1 MKETFRI
8 IRLFSEF
15 TNPFKIIS
23 GAVFVGILTAII
35 AIVLVIL
42 LRKFMLVPRRH
53 PILKYIAWT
62 YFILLPVLAGFFGF
76 KWGLFNSLRKDI
88 KTHTSVYIEH
98 IPASFDQ
105 NTSRLITAYFISDSA
120 GVNVAPMAKYT
131 TNQLVD
137 TAAEVIYRQYYA
149 TLEHQAILKDK
160 GNAVVGFI
168 ARLTKGKGVAFFMK
182 RSIRKLLTEKGGL
195 DESVSEDLMGARIDE
210 ILRAGLF
217 AKIILIRLDHFLQG
231 VQKGILIT
239 FFLIIA
245 IPLIEVLIAHYLY
258 KKKMKQPDGKL

>member
-8 IRLFSEF
+8 IHLFSEF

-23 GAVFVGILTAII
+23 GAVLTGILTAII

-42 LRKFMLVPRRH
+42 LRKFMLVPRRY
-53 PILKYIAWT
+53 PLLKYIAWT
-62 YFILLPVLAGFFGF
+62 YFILLPLLAGFFGF

-88 KTHTSVYIEH
+88 KTHTSVYIQH

-105 NTSRLITAYFISDSA
+105 NTSRLITAYFIRDSA
-120 GVNVAPMAKYT
+120 GVNVAPMGKYT

-149 TLEHQAILKDK
+149 TLEHQALLKDK

-168 ARLTKGKGVAFFMK
+168 AGLTKGKGVAYFLK
-182 RSIRKLLTEKGGL
+182 RSIKKMLSEKGGL
-195 DESVSEDLMGARIDE
+195 NEDVTEDLMESRIDE

-217 AKIILIRLDHFLQG
+217 AKIILIQLDHFLQG

-245 IPLIEVLIAHYLY
+245 VPLVEILIAHYLH
-258 KKKMKQPDGKL
+258 KKKLKQPAAHG

>member
-35 AIVLVIL
+35 AIILVIL